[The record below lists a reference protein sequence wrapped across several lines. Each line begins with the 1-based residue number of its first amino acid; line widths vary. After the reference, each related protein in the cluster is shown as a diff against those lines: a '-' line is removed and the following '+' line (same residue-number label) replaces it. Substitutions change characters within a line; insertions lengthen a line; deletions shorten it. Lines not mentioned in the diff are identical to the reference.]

1 MKVLI
6 VDDEQPARE
15 RLRQI
20 LDDEPDYEVIGEAA
34 NGHEALEVA
43 SHTHPDIVLLDIR
56 MPGMEGIEA
65 AHHLNEMDPPPAVV
79 FTTAYDEYAVR
90 AFDAEAVDYILK
102 PVEPKRLQRALDR
115 VAKRS
120 REDAAARLEAVLER
134 LRGERHPPRV
144 AARACGGG
152 ARTWRRAGRG

>member
-79 FTTAYDEYAVR
+79 FTTAYDAL
-90 AFDAEAVDYILK
+90 F
-102 PVEPKRLQRALDR
+102 LQGGLRGGGRAL
-115 VAKRS
+115 VHAGAS
-120 REDAAARLEAVLER
+120 GVGTAADWRP
-134 LRGERHPPRV
+134 RGSPRCPGT
-144 AARACGGG
+144 ATKIPIMITLGSKN
-152 ARTWRRAGRG
+152 TSTY